1 MKSIIISA
9 IIGIM
14 FLLFASSGANAQQYV
29 GITPYLPAEPTN
41 YTSSVNVS
49 TGYFTNITNDVLTG
63 NMSMIVDNVTGG
75 QFEGDLLAPVV
86 DSVGGPGNFWF
97 FFFGIIILYVFWVTK
112 EVLVAVALGIVLG
125 MVMWS
130 MIPGAY
136 YQGIT
141 FVIIAAIT
149 AVIYYAILSTRKT

>member
-97 FFFGIIILYVFWVTK
+97 FFFGIIIFTRIDNTVIIWQAT
-112 EVLVAVALGIVLG
+112 LGINF
-125 MVMWS
+125 
-130 MIPGAY
+130 IA
-136 YQGIT
+136 
-141 FVIIAAIT
+141 IILFFFWT
-149 AVIYYAILSTRKT
+149 T